1 MRIDFTR
8 TLAAA
13 CLITVT
19 APLALAGCDDDR
31 ASTVSEPSF
40 SKLEDTESQ
49 DAAPQDTALQDAA
62 TGSTA
67 AATTVTL
74 AAPGASKAAEETAAA
89 CANLPKDPR
98 QVYATGTAPGR
109 MPAVDVDSVINNYWI
124 SDIENSYDPCAPI
137 SWIVFH
143 GQNGSA
149 EGPGQTG
156 ASVNDGLA
164 LYANGVPAN
173 EMVEFE
179 RVESVTPVGGNAV
192 ELTWGERTQ
201 GTAAGVT
208 EHFTVRIEA
217 DGTSVRA
224 VSGDADRFNTYW
236 NDSRLQFQLGTYD

>member
-1 MRIDFTR
+1 MRTDFTR

-13 CLITVT
+13 CVFTIT
-19 APLALAGCDDDR
+19 APLALAACGDDS

-40 SKLEDTESQ
+40 SKLEDTEPGKP
-49 DAAPQDTALQDAA
+49 AE
-62 TGSTA
+62 
-67 AATTVTL
+67 TTE
-74 AAPGASKAAEETAAA
+74 APGTTETSAVPGTPETSKAAEETAAA

-124 SDIENSYDPCAPI
+124 GDIENSYDPCAPI

-149 EGPGQTG
+149 EGPAQTG

-179 RVESVTPVGGNAV
+179 RVESVTPVGDNAV

-224 VSGDADRFNTYW
+224 VAGDADRFNKYW